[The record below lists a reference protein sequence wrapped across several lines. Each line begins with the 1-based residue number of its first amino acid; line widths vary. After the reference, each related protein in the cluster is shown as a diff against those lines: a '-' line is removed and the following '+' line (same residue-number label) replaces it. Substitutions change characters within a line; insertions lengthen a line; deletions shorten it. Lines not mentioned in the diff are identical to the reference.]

1 MKNPL
6 ICLIEDDPIMGESLV
21 ERFELEGYR
30 VRWHTRGEDALA
42 AFGRETYAL
51 VVSDIRLPDIG
62 GDTLFRRAQATYPYL
77 PPWLFI
83 TAYGA
88 VDRAVELLKLGAADY
103 LTKPFDLDQLMDRLR
118 LLSQSRP
125 PTNEPAGRL
134 GRSDAMRRIELTLPR
149 IAETGPSVLI
159 TGESGSGK
167 EVVAREIHRLD
178 PRRGRAPFI
187 AVNCGGLA
195 ESLLEDELFGH
206 EKGAYT
212 GAVRLKRGVFEQA
225 DGGTLFLDE
234 IGDMPML
241 MQVRLLRVLQ
251 DRMVLRLGSE
261 RPVSVDIRLICAT
274 HHDLRERVRQGLFRE
289 DLYYRINVMHL
300 RVPPLRERPDDIPWL
315 AEQFLDALAQAH
327 PGERKRL
334 SAAAEEALLGHAW
347 PGNVRELKHAIERA
361 WVLTPGPWIEAQTL
375 FDSEEKTG
383 GFQPDAP
390 LQAYLESCERRY
402 IVTALASCEGRIG
415 QTAERLGISRKNLWE
430 KMRRLGLSEP
440 QRNGTP

>member
-149 IAETGPSVLI
+149 IAET
-159 TGESGSGK
+159 
-167 EVVAREIHRLD
+167 
-178 PRRGRAPFI
+178 
-187 AVNCGGLA
+187 
-195 ESLLEDELFGH
+195 
-206 EKGAYT
+206 
-212 GAVRLKRGVFEQA
+212 
-225 DGGTLFLDE
+225 
-234 IGDMPML
+234 
-241 MQVRLLRVLQ
+241 
-251 DRMVLRLGSE
+251 
-261 RPVSVDIRLICAT
+261 
-274 HHDLRERVRQGLFRE
+274 
-289 DLYYRINVMHL
+289 
-300 RVPPLRERPDDIPWL
+300 
-315 AEQFLDALAQAH
+315 
-327 PGERKRL
+327 
-334 SAAAEEALLGHAW
+334 
-347 PGNVRELKHAIERA
+347 
-361 WVLTPGPWIEAQTL
+361 
-375 FDSEEKTG
+375 
-383 GFQPDAP
+383 
-390 LQAYLESCERRY
+390 
-402 IVTALASCEGRIG
+402 
-415 QTAERLGISRKNLWE
+415 
-430 KMRRLGLSEP
+430 
-440 QRNGTP
+440 